1 MNWEK
6 VKLGDYINVKTGKL
20 DANVQ
25 VENGMYPFFTCSK
38 DHLLIDTFSY
48 DCECVLVAGNGDL
61 NVKYYEGKFDAYQR
75 TYIIESKAKNIL
87 DVRYLYH
94 FMSKY
99 VEKLRL
105 DSIGGVIKYIKI
117 GNITDAKIPLPD
129 LATQKHIAEVLDKA
143 DALRQQNHQLL
154 ANYDELLQS
163 TFIELFGDPVKNPKG
178 WEVKK
183 LGEVAENIQI
193 GPFGSL
199 LHQEDY
205 VTGSIP
211 LINPTHISQMRIFPD
226 NNLTVTLEKY
236 QTLKNYHLKEND
248 VIMGR
253 RGEMARCAL
262 VTEKEQGW
270 LCGTGSLFIRPSHSI
285 DSKYL
290 VYFFS
295 NEKTKK
301 VLESEAQ
308 GVTMANL
315 NTKIIKNFQFPL
327 PPLQLQQ
334 HFAKIVEQ
342 IEAQKA
348 QAQAALAESEALFE
362 GLLAGYF
369 G

>member
-1 MNWEK
+1 MNWKK
-6 VKLGDYINVKTGKL
+6 VKLTDVCRPKQWKTLSMSDLDEVGYPVYGANGKIGFYKEYTHESETLLITCRGATCGTVNICEPKSYVNGNAMAL
-20 DANVQ
+20 DNL
-25 VENGMYPFFTCSK
+25 SK
-38 DHLLIDTFSY
+38 DYNL
-48 DCECVLVAGNGDL
+48 
-61 NVKYYEGKFDAYQR
+61 KFLFYFFIFRGFNDVISGSAQPQI
-75 TYIIESKAKNIL
+75 TGQGLSKIQ
-87 DVRYLYH
+87 
-94 FMSKY
+94 
-99 VEKLRL
+99 
-105 DSIGGVIKYIKI
+105 
-117 GNITDAKIPLPD
+117 IPLPD

-143 DALRQQNHQLL
+143 DALRQQNRQLL
-154 ANYDELLQS
+154 AHYDELLQS

-178 WEVKK
+178 WEVRK

-270 LCGTGSLFIRPSHSI
+270 LCGTGSLFIRPSQSI
-285 DSKYL
+285 VSKYL

-315 NTKIIKNFQFPL
+315 NTKIIKNFPFPL
-327 PPLQLQQ
+327 PPLLLQQ

-348 QAQAALAESEALFE
+348 QAQAALTESEALFE
-362 GLLAGYF
+362 GLLVGYF
-369 G
+369 NA